1 MFFETEFTIVCRQL
15 MFDRR
20 HLIAEELAADLSL
33 SALALASSDA
43 LLRIIKKSRG
53 KLSNLSA
60 QWLIIVIIPVKIVDQ
75 TTPTIVVTF

>member
-1 MFFETEFTIVCRQL
+1 MIVCRQL

-53 KLSNLSA
+53 K
-60 QWLIIVIIPVKIVDQ
+60 
-75 TTPTIVVTF
+75 

>member
-1 MFFETEFTIVCRQL
+1 

-20 HLIAEELAADLSL
+20 HLIAEKLAADLSL

-53 KLSNLSA
+53 KWFQPSYFSALFKYCSVNDNYNYNNLCYNVH
-60 QWLIIVIIPVKIVDQ
+60 LNN
-75 TTPTIVVTF
+75 